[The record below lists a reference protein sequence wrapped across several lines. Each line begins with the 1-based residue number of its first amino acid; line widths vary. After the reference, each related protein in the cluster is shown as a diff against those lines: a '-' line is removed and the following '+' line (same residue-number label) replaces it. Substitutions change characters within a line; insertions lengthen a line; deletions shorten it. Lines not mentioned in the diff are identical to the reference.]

1 MVNNVIFWERK
12 ATYRNLIIGAVLLLL
27 TLGWS
32 GTAVHAAAA
41 KKVKLSDK
49 KLTLVQYDTYRL
61 TLKNKPKGRIAWTS
75 TNKQVAKVSR
85 KGLVTAVGAGK
96 CRIKA
101 TIKGKTYKCTVKVTA
116 LTLSDSELTMVPHRQ
131 KRITLNT
138 TNQKVVPVWTS
149 SDPKVA
155 TVTIKG
161 LITSV
166 GKGSCVIT
174 ASYKTTQLNVKVTV
188 EPMSAERLQKMYPV
202 AENDD
207 DNRLKTKKVVLAGSS
222 TLDLWD
228 GAVKV
233 FEPYETINTAIG
245 GTTVIHWLNNY
256 QRMICDYK
264 PDAVVIYVGA
274 NDIVDGGRITPQQN
288 AANTIQLLKLVKA
301 SLKKTPI
308 YYVSIVPCWLRKNA
322 WEDIAVSNA
331 LVKSYCDNAKYVN
344 YIDMATPFLASDGT
358 PNKALFKA
366 DQLHPNEKG
375 YALWKKRVAKV
386 VKKQL
391 KKMK

>member
-1 MVNNVIFWERK
+1 MIFQERK

-32 GTAVHAAAA
+32 GTAAQAAAA

-61 TLKNKPKGRIAWTS
+61 TLKNKPKGRITWTS

-101 TIKGKTYKCTVKVTA
+101 TIKGKTYKCTVKVAA
-116 LTLSDSELTMVPHRQ
+116 LTLSDSELTLVPHRQ

-138 TNQKVVPVWTS
+138 TNKNVVPTWTS

-174 ASYKTTQLNVKVTV
+174 AAYKTTQLNVKVTV

-207 DNRLKTKKVVLAGSS
+207 DNNRPKTKRVVLAGSS
-222 TLDLWD
+222 SLDFWD
-228 GAVKV
+228 GAVKAI
-233 FEPYETINTAIG
+233 EPYETINTAIG

-264 PDAVVIYVGA
+264 PNAVVIYVGA
-274 NDIVDGGRITPQQN
+274 NDIANGGRITPQQN

-308 YYVSIVPCWLRKNA
+308 YYVSIVPNWARKNA

-344 YIDMATPFLASDGT
+344 YIDLVPYFLTADGT
-358 PNKALFKA
+358 PNRDLFKA
-366 DQLHPNEKG
+366 DQVHPNEAG
-375 YALWKKRVAKV
+375 YAVWKKRVVKV

-391 KKMK
+391 KKTK